1 MPDPVTGVLDR
12 ATFED
17 LFDSVGGDAEFL
29 AELVDTYLA
38 DAPVQIAVLREAI
51 AANDATAVVRP
62 SHTLKSAS
70 ASLAALG
77 LAEQCRRLELS
88 ATAGSLT
95 GAHEAIDAISAE
107 FDRVAEALEQA
118 KVRVG

>member
-1 MPDPVTGVLDR
+1 MPEPATNVLDQ

-17 LFDSVGGDAEFL
+17 LLDSVGGDTEFL

-38 DAPVQIAVLREAI
+38 DAPEQIAALREAI
-51 AANDATAVVRP
+51 SASDVAAVVRP
-62 SHTLKSAS
+62 AHTLKSAS

-88 ATAGSLT
+88 ATAGSFA
-95 GAHEAIDAISAE
+95 GAHDAIEAISDE
-107 FDRVAEALEQA
+107 FARVAEALEQA
-118 KVRVG
+118 KAGVA